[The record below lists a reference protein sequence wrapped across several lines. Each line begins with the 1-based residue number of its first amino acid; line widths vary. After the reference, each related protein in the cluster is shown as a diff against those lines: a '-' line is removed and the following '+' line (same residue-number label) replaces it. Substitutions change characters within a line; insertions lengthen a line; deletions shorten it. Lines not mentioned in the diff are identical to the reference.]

1 MARVERSTPLTV
13 GPNLRYDAAMNE
25 EQKDRRSPLPGAIG
39 YVRVSTNGQGNGHG
53 PEIQRQAIEE
63 WAAAHGVPLLEVA
76 SDTGVSGA
84 VLQRPGLERALN
96 ALRPGDTLVVYRL
109 DRLARDLVTQEL
121 LLREI
126 RRQGAALAS
135 CSPAEQ
141 AYLEDDAQDPARKL
155 IRQVLG
161 AVAEFEREM
170 IRLRLQRGR
179 RAKRAAG
186 GYVGGEAP
194 FGWRVAPAGGL
205 ERDDR
210 EQMVLRRMLALRA
223 LEVPYREIAA
233 ILNAEGLRPRRGRY
247 WSRQAVHR
255 IVARAAAL

>member
-39 YVRVSTNGQGNGHG
+39 YVRVSTDGQGNGHG

-76 SDTGVSGA
+76 SDTGISGA
-84 VLQRPGLERALN
+84 VLERPGLERALH